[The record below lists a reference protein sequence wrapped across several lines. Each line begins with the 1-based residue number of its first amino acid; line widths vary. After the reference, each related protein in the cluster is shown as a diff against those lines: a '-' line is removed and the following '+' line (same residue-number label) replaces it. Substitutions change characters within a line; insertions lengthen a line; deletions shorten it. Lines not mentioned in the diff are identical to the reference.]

1 MSELRVAL
9 VTGSGKKRVG
19 FEVARLLGQAGYKL
33 ILHYRSSREEA
44 LESIALLQREGL
56 SAHALAA
63 DLSRETEVQA
73 LVQDVMRL
81 HGRIDAL
88 VTCASQW
95 GRQKLE
101 QIDAS
106 SFQQQFEANT
116 LTTALISLVVGR
128 QMVKQES
135 GGGIVTLG
143 DWALQRPY
151 LDYLA
156 YHTSKGAVAAF
167 TKALA
172 CELARQNPLV
182 RVNMVEPGPVM
193 LPPDLPEHERQEAI
207 GATLVQREGSP
218 VHVAQAVLALLS
230 NPFITGASLPVDG
243 GRSIWAGGL

>member
-1 MSELRVAL
+1 MGELRVAL
-9 VTGSGKKRVG
+9 VTGSGKKRIG
-19 FEVARLLGQAGYKL
+19 FEVARLLGHAGYKL
-33 ILHYRSSREEA
+33 LLHYRTSREEA
-44 LESIALLQREGL
+44 LESVALLQSEGL
-56 SAHALAA
+56 SAMALSA
-63 DLSRETEVQA
+63 DLSRETEVEA
-73 LVQDVMRL
+73 LVQEAL
-81 HGRIDAL
+81 SLYGRIDAL

-95 GRQKLE
+95 GRQKLD
-101 QIDAS
+101 QINAS

-116 LTTALISLVVGR
+116 LTTALVCLAVGR

-143 DWALQRPY
+143 DWALKRPY

-193 LPPDLPEHERQEAI
+193 LPLDLPEHERREAI
-207 GATLVQREGSP
+207 DATLVQREGSP
-218 VHVAQAVLALLS
+218 VHVAQAVMALLS

>member
-19 FEVARLLGQAGYKL
+19 FEVARLLGHAGYKL

-73 LVQDVMRL
+73 LVQEVMRL

-172 CELARQNPLV
+172 SECFSPL
-182 RVNMVEPGPVM
+182 MDS
-193 LPPDLPEHERQEAI
+193 PPCSTSRRASPLDAQTPSSTNNATGAI
-207 GATLVQREGSP
+207 G
-218 VHVAQAVLALLS
+218 LLLTVCS
-230 NPFITGASLPVDG
+230 GASSG
-243 GRSIWAGGL
+243 N